1 LFRRNLFNW
10 RRRHLSV
17 IILGIYITLGFVA
30 SRPELSPMHQWN
42 RAFGDSSII
51 LIAITMAVGPLSRLS
66 AAFKAL
72 LPWRRELGI
81 YSIIFAGIHTA
92 HLGLILMRVNHVE
105 GFETADVVNLY
116 GSFVYA
122 IILVML
128 ITSFDGPAR
137 AIGRKGWKGLHKT
150 GLFVLFGGFLSSQ
163 LPKSLDQL
171 DFANGVLVALAAVAL
186 VIRITAFL
194 VRYRAKGQ
202 PQ

>member
-1 LFRRNLFNW
+1 MAMTNNQRTARTYSGAVVLTCVVAATYL
-10 RRRHLSV
+10 LTT
-17 IILGIYITLGFVA
+17 GIDDRSIDFALRVSGRVAFAVLIVVFVA
-30 SRPELSPMHQWN
+30 RPLQQLLKAPWTAKLLRN
-42 RAFGDSSII
+42 R
-51 LIAITMAVGPLSRLS
+51 RQ
-66 AAFKAL
+66 
-72 LPWRRELGI
+72 LGVA
-81 YSIIFAGIHTA
+81 FAGIHTA